1 MITDF
6 KIFEVQENRIDTT
19 PLSKDE
25 ANNIIKENC
34 KDFNRNDK
42 QIFRGIYLPKQPYLI
57 DPKKHHRLSANAD
70 NYYNMLI
77 DNSVLWK
84 DYPKR
89 KHSLIGTFAK
99 FQAIPYGTIFRVI
112 PFDGSKFGVV
122 PHGEDMW
129 QSFNYLYLKTG
140 VAELN
145 YVDVLIDDFN
155 QALFEQKLNN
165 LVYNIFTNQLTKM
178 ENEIRKNYNVSL
190 NKISKYY
197 GDYFRPGKE
206 YYKKFFYYISEQI
219 VMKNKSLLSVL
230 EDLLSPT
237 KNGFQ
242 NLDYKSLLKREGKGA
257 DSVPEVW
264 TDSKCILIPEF
275 DLDFEIS
282 GNLHGFKI

>member
-178 ENEIRKNYNVSL
+178 EMKSE
-190 NKISKYY
+190 KITM
-197 GDYFRPGKE
+197 F
-206 YYKKFFYYISEQI
+206 
-219 VMKNKSLLSVL
+219 
-230 EDLLSPT
+230 
-237 KNGFQ
+237 
-242 NLDYKSLLKREGKGA
+242 
-257 DSVPEVW
+257 
-264 TDSKCILIPEF
+264 
-275 DLDFEIS
+275 
-282 GNLHGFKI
+282 H